1 MSIEPQAPDQDEAAR
16 RERLEMMS
24 DIVTAYVSAN
34 AVEPQ
39 ALPALMN
46 SVFETLAAL
55 SEAKAEP
62 ENRQEP
68 AVPIET
74 SVSEDVIICLED
86 GLPFKSLKRHLRTK
100 YDLTPDAYREKWG
113 LPADYPMVAPSYAK
127 QRSKLAR
134 ESGLGRRG
142 KAS

>member
-1 MSIEPQAPDQDEAAR
+1 
-16 RERLEMMS
+16 
-24 DIVTAYVSAN
+24 
-34 AVEPQ
+34 
-39 ALPALMN
+39 MN